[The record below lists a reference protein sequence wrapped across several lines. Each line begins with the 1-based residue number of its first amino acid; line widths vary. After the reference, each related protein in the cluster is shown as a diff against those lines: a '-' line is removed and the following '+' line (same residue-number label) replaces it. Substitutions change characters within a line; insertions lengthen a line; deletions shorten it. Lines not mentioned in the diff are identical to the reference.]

1 MGKAP
6 RKKSS
11 KDAREVAKR
20 AASLRALAAK
30 HRELEEAA
38 RKTGSAAAKKA
49 LAFVRKHSDKFFKF
63 GITKVSQW
71 FERGKTYGSPTQGGK
86 IERPLFHPP
95 EKYNHAGYRMTKI
108 AVLVGRR
115 AGTAAET
122 HAHMLSRLQAENVYS
137 GGLAAAHW
145 SWTDE
150 DRLLL
155 YAVESIPTV
164 SSLDHAAELVNE
176 SMRRRGIDG
185 ICVRDSRLN
194 DLTVLSSDE
203 AFDEFT
209 CAVRKKFGEPAV
221 LQMMAEVLDAQS
233 PAQTVLEWMGKISK
247 KLLEKYSYENT
258 RAAYSYDERASS
270 YDEHDGHEAV
280 AYRSPKAPFGRQF
293 ARQWRAFVEA
303 YLDADDDDA

>member
-194 DLTVLSSDE
+194 DLVILDDSSV

-209 CAVRKKFGEPAV
+209 RAVRKKFGEPGV
-221 LQMMAEVLDAQS
+221 LQMMAEVLDAQKS
-233 PAQTVLEWMGKISK
+233 SVTIEWMTKTSK
-247 KLLEKYSYENT
+247 TLLHKYSKLKTEN
-258 RAAYSYDERASS
+258 RADRKKMTC
-270 YDEHDGHEAV
+270 
-280 AYRSPKAPFGRQF
+280 RIPLAPFAVDNFR
-293 ARQWRAFVEA
+293 RQWLCYVEA
-303 YLDADDDDA
+303 YVGAGDDDA